1 MPAPVAPV
9 ALLLVSYG
17 SGNEIAAC
25 LTSLKNSTVQ
35 PKHILVADN
44 LGDDA
49 LAAQLKP
56 WAKQIELHT
65 YPDNPGYGGA
75 INRLMSAVPS
85 GEADWLLVVNPD
97 VTFEADALE
106 RLIAGADASAV
117 GSAGPRVLDE
127 NGSVYPSAR
136 QVPSIGTGIGHAL
149 FGKVWP
155 ANPWTTKYLN
165 RVSLDYPS
173 DVGWLSGACVLV
185 RADAFASIGG
195 FDDAFFMYF
204 EDVDLGYRL
213 GLNGWANRYV
223 PAAIVHHSGGHST
236 KDRSAA
242 MRTAHHRSAEQFL
255 KHRYPG
261 PFGALIRWPLALG
274 LRLRS
279 RLGG

>member
-1 MPAPVAPV
+1 MPTPVVPV

-17 SGNEIAAC
+17 SGEEIAAC
-25 LTSLKNSTVQ
+25 LSTLERSTVQ
-35 PKHILVADN
+35 PQRILVADN
-44 LGDDA
+44 LVDGK
-49 LAAQLKP
+49 LANQLKP
-56 WAKQIELHT
+56 WAKQLRIFE

-75 INRLMSAVPS
+75 INRLRTQLAP
-85 GEADWLLVVNPD
+85 GEVDWLLVVNPD
-97 VTFEADALE
+97 VAFEPDAIKNLLE
-106 RLIAGADASAV
+106 GAAASAV

-149 FGKVWP
+149 FSKAWP
-155 ANPWTTKYLN
+155 ANPWTAKYLN
-165 RVSLDYPS
+165 RVPLDRPS

-185 RADAFASIGG
+185 RLDAFDSIGG
-195 FDDAFFMYF
+195 FDEAFFMYF

-213 GLNGWANRYV
+213 GLEGWANRYV

-242 MRTAHHRSAEQFL
+242 MRKAHHQSAEQFL

-261 PFGALIRWPLALG
+261 PFGAVIRWPLALG
-274 LRLRS
+274 LRIRS
-279 RLGG
+279 RFGG